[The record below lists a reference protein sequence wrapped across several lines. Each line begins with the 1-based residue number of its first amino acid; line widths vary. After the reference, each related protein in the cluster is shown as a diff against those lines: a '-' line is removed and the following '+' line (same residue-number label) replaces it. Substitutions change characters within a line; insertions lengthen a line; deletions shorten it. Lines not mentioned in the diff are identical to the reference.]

1 MCVLTTCCSHGVWG
15 LDDYHCLV
23 FLWGSAQLVNNSDE
37 LLPSSVHAPHV
48 LEELSGEYLYL
59 EGIQVLLVL
68 MLVLAMLRFS
78 PSPPSMPPSRLTDR
92 PVHQENQ
99 GVGAVRGNVADAQR
113 HQRDGGLGQ
122 GHFFASQSIPPL
134 CPSS

>member
-1 MCVLTTCCSHGVWG
+1 MCVLTTCSSHGVWG

-92 PVHQENQ
+92 PVHQEN
-99 GVGAVRGNVADAQR
+99 
-113 HQRDGGLGQ
+113 
-122 GHFFASQSIPPL
+122 
-134 CPSS
+134 